1 MDRLTKDDFDELV
14 AVLKPEL
21 EKAKK
26 AISGK
31 QILSVWNFGS
41 HLANAD

>member
-14 AVLKPEL
+14 ALLKPEL

-31 QILSVWNFGS
+31 QILSVWNFEG
-41 HLANAD
+41 NITNVG

>member
-1 MDRLTKDDFDELV
+1 MDRLARRDFDELV
-14 AVLKPEL
+14 EILKPEL

-31 QILSVWNFGS
+31 QILSVRHFTGDFE
-41 HLANAD
+41 NAY